1 MIKIIKLYNFKT
13 MKVKKIIIRERKQK
27 ELENVKPNE
36 YIVFGRHIYTFLEK
50 IDAENAIG
58 VK

>member
-36 YIVFGRHIYTFLEK
+36 YIVFGRYIYTFLEK